1 MQGFSMNE
9 LRSILAPDGS
19 GTAEILS
26 GVRRVAF
33 IEWRT
38 VCSGGVCH
46 EAARPVDV
54 LKLTRQRLSDEQ
66 KGGPYAS
73 PSKAKAIAMLLQV
86 EAELDGGQKTLD
98 DGTPIFGGSE

>member
-1 MQGFSMNE
+1 MNE

-19 GTAEILS
+19 GTAEIIN
-26 GVRRVAF
+26 GPRRVAWV
-33 IEWRT
+33 EWRSI
-38 VCSGGVCH
+38 CIGGICH
-46 EAARPVDV
+46 AAATPQDV
-54 LKLTRQRLSDEQ
+54 LKLTRQRLTDEQ
-66 KGGPYAS
+66 RGGPYAS